1 MTDRTAR
8 FIRNIRF
15 VMHGLSV
22 EELYQVSLALR
33 DESARRALDCGPE
46 AKALTCALLAEARVE
61 HRLVT
66 AIDADYDR
74 AGIEATLR
82 DLSAPA

>member
-1 MTDRTAR
+1 MTERTAR

-33 DESARRALDCGPE
+33 DEGARRALDVGPE
-46 AKALTCALLAEARVE
+46 SKALTAAYLVEARTE
-61 HRLVT
+61 HGLIFGLET
-66 AIDADYDR
+66 EHDR
-74 AGIEATLR
+74 AGIAAALR
-82 DLSAPA
+82 ELSAPA